1 MSKDRRVR
9 LNYQFLKKCVEQAPV
24 VPIQQEWFDN
34 ILELIPTH
42 LKTPKNRE
50 VIEDTLREVGENFS
64 KSMQK
69 SLSEFVNDNWRLDC
83 LMSRRRLVFVC
94 FVRY

>member
-1 MSKDRRVR
+1 MMSKDRRVR
-9 LNYQFLKKCVEQAPV
+9 VNYQFLKKCVEQAPI

-34 ILELIPTH
+34 ILHLIPEH

-50 VIEDTLREVGENFS
+50 VIEETLREVGDNFS

-69 SLSEFVNDNWRLDC
+69 SHSKLFVFSGLHPNDFFSSSD
-83 LMSRRRLVFVC
+83 
-94 FVRY
+94 

>member
-1 MSKDRRVR
+1 MMSKDRRIR

-24 VPIQQEWFDN
+24 VPIQREWFDN
-34 ILELIPTH
+34 ILRLIPEE

-50 VIEDTLREVGENFS
+50 VIEQTLQEVGENFS

-69 SLSEFVNDNWRLDC
+69 SLSKWLIDVL
-83 LMSRRRLVFVC
+83 LKKSP
-94 FVRY
+94 